1 MDEILNAIKTVLL
14 QKPDAAKA
22 FGSFLDE
29 DQMAANLVKNGQMV
43 VGINTVFMQT
53 HIGEVSR
60 PYICSERMAHGVLL
74 VGHGS
79 TGHDPIRMKGRP
91 YWIVKNSWD
100 EKWGENGSYKSYRRP
115 HSLHGHLGH
124 AAFDH
129 VPPPFTSSF
138 SVLITVPNPI
148 LQAFSQKFG
157 FQIIPILACFLIGI
171 FRFPKVSTL

>member
-79 TGHDPIRMKGRP
+79 TGHDPIRMKGGP

-100 EKWGENGSYKSYRRP
+100 EKWGENGPYKSYRRP
-115 HSLHGHLGH
+115 LLCM
-124 AAFDH
+124 
-129 VPPPFTSSF
+129 T
-138 SVLITVPNPI
+138 T
-148 LQAFSQKFG
+148 
-157 FQIIPILACFLIGI
+157 
-171 FRFPKVSTL
+171 

>member
-1 MDEILNAIKTVLL
+1 
-14 QKPDAAKA
+14 
-22 FGSFLDE
+22 
-29 DQMAANLVKNGQMV
+29 
-43 VGINTVFMQT
+43 MQT

-60 PYICSERMAHGVLL
+60 PYICSKRMAHGVLL

-100 EKWGENGSYKSYRRP
+100 EKWEENGSYKSYRRP

-129 VPPPFTSSF
+129 VP
-138 SVLITVPNPI
+138 
-148 LQAFSQKFG
+148 
-157 FQIIPILACFLIGI
+157 
-171 FRFPKVSTL
+171 KVSTF